1 MQDNEE
7 EIIISRLIFQSYFAV
22 DDMVLLK
29 HSRSSAHTAF
39 KKPNIKQ
46 GSVFLTDFRGTIYL
60 KGRYRKVKGDCSCK
74 SLLDIRNLL
83 I

>member
-7 EIIISRLIFQSYFAV
+7 ETIISSLIFQSYFTV

-39 KKPNIKQ
+39 KKSNRKQ
-46 GSVFLTDFRGTIYL
+46 GSVFLIDFRDTIYL
-60 KGRYRKVKGDCSCK
+60 KGRYRKLNGDCSCK